1 MTTQTCTACD
11 FPGDGNCPVCHG
23 KGKIPGVKIPGAFD
37 ELGQES
43 SCSVCGGSGECQTC
57 GGMGEIEIGG
67 EGG

>member
-1 MTTQTCTACD
+1 MATQTCSACD
-11 FPGDGNCPVCHG
+11 SPGDGNCPACHG
-23 KGKIPGVKIPGAFD
+23 KGKIPGAEIPGAFD

-57 GGMGEIEIGG
+57 GGQGEIEVGG